1 MLSTWAER
9 HGYLGAV
16 AHNASTWN
24 YQGLLIPVWLI
35 EIVSLTQIAV
45 LTLGIAGT
53 FMFRKW
59 GRRLLAFALL
69 LALLVWPLRGEIALG
84 PLSQLGGGLVGI
96 VHVWLLT
103 VIYWS
108 PASMEFVGKAPII
121 AS

>member
-1 MLSTWAER
+1 MLMVSRPQIRTTCVVLGILCVAAMLSTWAER

-53 FMFRKW
+53 FMFRK
-59 GRRLLAFALL
+59 
-69 LALLVWPLRGEIALG
+69 
-84 PLSQLGGGLVGI
+84 
-96 VHVWLLT
+96 
-103 VIYWS
+103 
-108 PASMEFVGKAPII
+108 
-121 AS
+121 